1 MIARCVIVFFDYPNA
16 HIAPILVNL
25 SRLMYGELMIVKDG
39 IDLPLTIPEHMYFKI
54 FHGSEQ
60 FNR

>member
-1 MIARCVIVFFDYPNA
+1 MIAGFVIVFFDYPNA
-16 HIAPILVNL
+16 RIAFILVNL
-25 SRLMYGELMIVKDG
+25 SRLMYGEITIVKDG
-39 IDLPLTIPEHMYFKI
+39 IDLPLGIPERMYFKS